1 MAVAA
6 GMVKRFR
13 GEGEESGVTTD
24 KQRQDDQGQSRRA
37 RAVSVLGAGR
47 APRCRGQLET
57 GA

>member
-24 KQRQDDQGQSRRA
+24 KQRQDDRGRVA
-37 RAVSVLGAGR
+37 ELG
-47 APRCRGQLET
+47 L
-57 GA
+57 